1 MVLHCDQWEFSFF
14 SLNPT
19 KTGVFHQFEPRRTE
33 LACTQAYQGSTETL
47 NSDLRRWLRRPSE
60 PRSHPPTKLTK
71 SSQSAVC
78 SRQVPGLALIRSSTV
93 SAPFSFQASS
103 SFSRASSSSS
113 LTQPPLLSTPK
124 LFFFFPTAQRNK
136 ITTRLRTI
144 ARPKLYLKSCS
155 SRNLER
161 SGFSSSRPRH
171 HQKPHHKGY
180 SLHCCLCI
188 STTRTQCLHTYPL
201 SRCSL
206 FAYRENLV
214 APTSVPSAEIVF
226 TS

>member
-33 LACTQAYQGSTETL
+33 LACTQAYQGSAETL

-71 SSQSAVC
+71 VSAWVPLCPSKKSQWSDAGRVGGGRLCSQVSRQC

-103 SFSRASSSSS
+103 SFSRPSSSSS
-113 LTQPPLLSTPK
+113 LTQPPFLSTPK
-124 LFFFFPTAQRNK
+124 LFFFFPTAQRNN
-136 ITTRLRTI
+136 TTNRLVSHVRI
-144 ARPKLYLKSCS
+144 
-155 SRNLER
+155 N
-161 SGFSSSRPRH
+161 
-171 HQKPHHKGY
+171 
-180 SLHCCLCI
+180 
-188 STTRTQCLHTYPL
+188 
-201 SRCSL
+201 
-206 FAYRENLV
+206 
-214 APTSVPSAEIVF
+214 
-226 TS
+226 